1 MLLFYQRVLALLTTY
16 LIVKYE
22 FQGNATRS
30 RLREIF
36 NMGMLHTAAIYKVIN
51 YEQLLFKALI
61 KIIVCYLG
69 IIVFILKCLH
79 GDIDRYYICCTD
91 VDIYTIRS

>member
-61 KIIVCYLG
+61 KIIVINAMLP
-69 IIVFILKCLH
+69 
-79 GDIDRYYICCTD
+79 RYYCF
-91 VDIYTIRS
+91 YSEMSAR